1 MAGGRGIGS
10 RGRRLTGVLLVLG
23 ALWLVAASAASAALD
38 IEGIRAGTLPN
49 YDARTGQIAPT
60 AAQLQAVDALG
71 ATATWNDFGTPHVL
85 TKDGAFLATGVQ
97 GDTAVAAA
105 RTAARRSWRR

>member
-1 MAGGRGIGS
+1 MTGGRGIRFS
-10 RGRRLTGVLLVLG
+10 ARRLTGALLAFA

-38 IEGIRAGTLPN
+38 IEGIRAGTLPH

-85 TKDGAFLATGVQ
+85 TRDDGFLSTGVQ
-97 GDTAVAAA
+97 GSTA
-105 RTAARRSWRR
+105 